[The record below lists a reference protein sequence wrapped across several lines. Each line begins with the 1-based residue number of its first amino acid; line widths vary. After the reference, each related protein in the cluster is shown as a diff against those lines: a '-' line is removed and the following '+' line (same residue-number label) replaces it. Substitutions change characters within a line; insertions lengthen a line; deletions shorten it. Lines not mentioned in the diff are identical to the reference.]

1 MTIIQKYVQY
11 NETFK
16 KPEHG
21 SILVN
26 WHQEL
31 KYVHEIYG
39 SPGGAL
45 FHLLALDYE
54 QVHAVFQQ
62 LIKVVEHL
70 TQSSYPHPPGVHQQF
85 LNAVVLSSDQSQ
97 IWHI

>member
-62 LIKVVEHL
+62 LIKVASSSSSAIDFL
-70 TQSSYPHPPGVHQQF
+70 TLCHRLKVC
-85 LNAVVLSSDQSQ
+85 L
-97 IWHI
+97 